1 MHCIPFIQVITSP
14 NHRCTSEYPT
24 KNLLHIAFLYCIHVL
39 WSQANLFFCI
49 ANSSVRCMSQI
60 MKLCR
65 VLLSN
70 RRIKKH
76 QNLNTNSGF
85 FEAMHFA
92 VKFHY
97 IYFVIFHYL
106 LPKNCGALVVITLF
120 NIYIS
125 SNEGKKLL
133 YVPYGSRLMFLSHK
147 CFIAFSYL

>member
-1 MHCIPFIQVITSP
+1 MYERISYQEFTAYSFSV
-14 NHRCTSEYPT
+14 
-24 KNLLHIAFLYCIHVL
+24 LHSRTLIS
-39 WSQANLFFCI
+39 SQHFFCI

-76 QNLNTNSGF
+76 QNSNTNSGF